1 MKQIK
6 KILARTSLDEI
17 GMSKSLPRLK
27 SEKMY
32 DYKCRVER
40 AANNPP
46 EPNFDSVS
54 EYINLSLGVRE
65 KKIFKLRSQEEG
77 VFPRLKVDSCFV
89 YLFKDVLDDSEAEL
103 IKKWNYIEEIRYVYE
118 LIEEINKFNF
128 VKAEYFLEEDVKYLE
143 VRNLKIQ
150 DSLIRVESQLL
161 NQTPVNRLKFKNIK
175 YYHTSDTNVY
185 LNEVSSPD
193 KMKIKGDFHFN
204 RIEGVLFSFLNPI
217 GSISY
222 KYYED
227 EYYVV
232 WQPVKTWLLNDEAR
246 EERIK
251 TTLRI
256 KGKEERKVLTREGC
270 EIINESLKLDPI
282 NWGE

>member
-17 GMSKSLPRLK
+17 GMGKSLHRMK
-27 SEKMY
+27 SESMY

-46 EPNFDSVS
+46 SSDFDSVS
-54 EYINLSLGVRE
+54 EYMNLVLGVRE
-65 KKIFKLRSQEEG
+65 KRIFKIRSKKEG
-77 VFPRLKVDSCFV
+77 IFPRLKVDSCFV
-89 YLFKDVLDDSEAEL
+89 YLLKDKLDSSESEL
-103 IKKWNYIEEIRYVYE
+103 IKKWNYIEDIKYIYQLV
-118 LIEEINKFNF
+118 EEINKYDF
-128 VKAEYFLEEDVKYLE
+128 VEAIYFLEEDIRYLE
-143 VRNLKIQ
+143 LKNLKIQ

-161 NQTPVNRLKFKNIK
+161 NQSPVNRLKFKNIK
-175 YYHTSDTNVY
+175 YYYVGDTNVY

-193 KMKIKGDFHFN
+193 QMKISGDFHLN
-204 RIEGVLFSFLNPI
+204 REEGVLFSFLNPI

-246 EERIK
+246 EDRIK
-251 TTLRI
+251 TTLKI
-256 KGKEERKVLTREGC
+256 KGKEERKILSREGC

>member
-1 MKQIK
+1 MRQVK

-17 GMSKSLPRLK
+17 GMGKSLHRLK
-27 SEKMY
+27 NESMY

-46 EPNFDSVS
+46 QANFDSVS
-54 EYINLSLGVRE
+54 EYMNLALGVRE
-65 KKIFKLRSQEEG
+65 KRIFKLVSKKEG

-89 YLFKDVLDDSEAEL
+89 YLLKDSLNDSEAEL
-103 IKKWNYIEEIRYVYE
+103 IKQWNYIEEIKYVHE
-118 LIEEINKFNF
+118 LVEQINKFDF
-128 VKAEYFLEEDVKYLE
+128 VEAQYFLEEDVRYLE

-161 NQTPVNRLKFKNIK
+161 DQSPVNRLKFKNIK
-175 YYHTSDTNVY
+175 YYFVSDTNVY

-193 KMKIKGDFHFN
+193 QMKISGDFHLD
-204 RIEGVLFSFLNPI
+204 REEGVLFSFLNPV

-222 KYYED
+222 KYYEE
-227 EYYVV
+227 EYYVI

-246 EERIK
+246 ESRIK
-251 TTLRI
+251 TTLKI
-256 KGKEERKVLTREGC
+256 KGKEERKILTKEGC
-270 EIINESLKLDPI
+270 EIVNESLKLDPI

>member
-17 GMSKSLPRLK
+17 GMGKSLHRLK
-27 SEKMY
+27 NETMY

-46 EPNFDSVS
+46 TSSFETVS
-54 EYINLSLGVRE
+54 EYMNLVLGVRE
-65 KKIFKLRSQEEG
+65 KRIFKISSKESG

-89 YLFKDVLDDSEAEL
+89 YLFKDKLNNSEAEL
-103 IKKWNYIEEIRYVYE
+103 IKKWNYIEDLRYVYQ
-118 LIEEINKFNF
+118 LVEEINKFDF
-128 VKAEYFLEEDVKYLE
+128 VQANYFLEEDVTYFE
-143 VRNLKIQ
+143 VKNLKIQ

-161 NQTPVNRLKFKNIK
+161 NQSPVNRLKFKNIK
-175 YYHTSDTNVY
+175 YYHVSDTNVY
-185 LNEVSSPD
+185 LNDVGAPD
-193 KMKIKGDFHFN
+193 QMKISGDFHLN
-204 RIEGVLFSFLNPI
+204 REEGVLFSFLNPI
-217 GSISY
+217 GNISY

-246 EERIK
+246 EDRIK
-251 TTLRI
+251 TTLKI